1 MAGRNDLWDEDMT
14 HLKER
19 LAHLH
24 ATYMTQITA
33 LIDETVAHATGKPT
47 SLATMLSYHMSTGGK
62 RLRALL
68 PLALAEV
75 LGHDVDALVP
85 FGAACELLHN
95 ATLVHDDL
103 QDGDR
108 VRRGQP
114 TIWVAYGEARAI
126 NLGDA
131 MLYYTL
137 LLLGRLDAPV
147 ALKYAVQERLIRETL
162 RVIDGQDREFLLQSM
177 QTPGLQDYID
187 MVEGKTSG
195 LFSLPLAGAALLC
208 GAPDELVNALEI
220 ASADLGVVFQIQ
232 DDLLDIYGDKGRE
245 HRGTDIAEGKISM
258 LVVHALDSADAT
270 DAAWLKALL
279 GRERDSVT
287 RDEIEQAIG
296 VLERAGA
303 VERAV
308 EEIDRRIERVMNQ
321 PIWASYPNVR
331 VMLEQVS
338 EVFLMGLPPELRAK
352 ATSL

>member
-1 MAGRNDLWDEDMT
+1 MT

-24 ATYMTQITA
+24 VTYMTQITS
-33 LIDETVAHATGKPT
+33 LIDDTVAGATGKPT

-68 PLALAEV
+68 PLALAQV
-75 LGHDVDALVP
+75 LGHDADALVP

-108 VRRGQP
+108 VRRGKP
-114 TIWVAYGEARAI
+114 TIWVEYGQARAI

-137 LLLGRLDAPV
+137 LLLGQLDAPV
-147 ALKYAVQERLIRETL
+147 ELKYAVQERLIRETL

-177 QTPGLQDYID
+177 QAPAFGDYID

-208 GAPDELVNALEI
+208 GAPQELVEALEV
-220 ASADLGVVFQIQ
+220 ASADLGVVFQVQ

-258 LVVHALDSADAT
+258 LVVHALEHASQE
-270 DAAWLKALL
+270 DAAWLKDLL
-279 GRERDSVT
+279 GRARDSVT

-308 EEIDRRIERVMNQ
+308 QEIDHRIDRVMNQ
-321 PIWASYPNVR
+321 AIWSHYPQVR
-331 VMLEQVS
+331 LMLEQVS
-338 EVFLMGLPPELRAK
+338 EVFLMGLPPELRATSN
-352 ATSL
+352 AT